1 MADRLERVFDKVTSA
16 PAPDLWPDIA
26 TRVSSDEDVSA
37 LTAERPR
44 RSWRAGVSIAAV
56 LVILAAV
63 GIAALQDGS
72 GRVATKGPTSTL
84 GATET
89 TPSVTT
95 VPHLVAVR
103 VPRGA
108 LPTGLALH
116 ATDSIDTGTGATITT
131 ETYFDPAESGPARRS
146 VKVSQI
152 GPVIMQD
159 ELHLLDPTGSHRTT
173 IQGLPTVVTTG
184 QPYVVVTLGLDASTV
199 IQIVAR
205 NLSEREVLSLA
216 SQLELSDP

>member
-1 MADRLERVFDKVTSA
+1 MADRLDRVFERTTSA

-26 TRVSSDEDVSA
+26 TRVPNDEDVRPLA
-37 LTAERPR
+37 DERPR

-63 GIAALQDGS
+63 GIAALVNGS
-72 GRVATKGPTSTL
+72 GRVATEAPTSSQ

-95 VPHLVAVR
+95 EPHLVAVR
-103 VPRGA
+103 VPRAA
-108 LPTGLALH
+108 LPTGLDLT
-116 ATDSIDTGTGATITT
+116 ATDSTDTGTGATITT
-131 ETYFDPAESGPARRS
+131 ETYLDPAESGPARRT

-152 GPVIMQD
+152 GPVVVQE
-159 ELHLLDPTGSHRTT
+159 ELDLLDPARSHRTT
-173 IQGLPTVVTTG
+173 IQGLPTVVSTG

-199 IQIVAR
+199 IQIVGR